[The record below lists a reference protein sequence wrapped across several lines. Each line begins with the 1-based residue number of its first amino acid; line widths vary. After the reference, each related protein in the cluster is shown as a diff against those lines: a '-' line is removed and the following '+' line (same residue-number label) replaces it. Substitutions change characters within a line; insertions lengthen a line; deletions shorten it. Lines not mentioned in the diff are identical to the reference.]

1 MYCDKGR
8 VFVGECER
16 EEACVKMMSVMVKV
30 GVLSNTHKERCPK
43 LHYQPRGVIHSNSRP
58 P

>member
-1 MYCDKGR
+1 MGR

-16 EEACVKMMSVMVKV
+16 EEACVKMMNVMVKV

-43 LHYQPRGVIHSNSRP
+43 LHYQPSGVIHSNSCP